1 MDTRDIAAFRD
12 ELARAAEDL
21 GTPLPSSALDRL
33 TLHYRLLREWSRRM
47 NLTGLKTRKAILDR
61 HFLEP
66 LFAARFLE
74 GEGTLLDLGSGNGF
88 PAVPLAIL
96 HPGTRLVLVEASEK
110 KSTFLWI
117 VLREVGLKAAQ
128 VVTERACRRADLSR
142 YLPVRWLTFRALRID
157 DLLTGPGP
165 DLLEPGGRLLAFVSE
180 SEAAR
185 LEATPPRGLRGFG
198 THPLPM
204 SPGDVVAIF
213 EPESDARPSPDRA
226 ID

>member
-12 ELARAAEDL
+12 ELDRAAENM
-21 GTPLPSSALDRL
+21 GTPLPSATLDRL
-33 TLHYRLLREWSRRM
+33 TIHYRLLREWSRRM
-47 NLTGLKTRKAILDR
+47 NLTGLKTRQAILDR

-96 HPGTRLVLVEASEK
+96 HPGARLVLVEASDK

-128 VVTERACRRADLSR
+128 VVTGRVCRRADLSR
-142 YLPVRWLTFRALRID
+142 HLPVRWLTFRALKID
-157 DLLTGPGP
+157 DALAGSGP
-165 DLLEPGGRLLAFVSE
+165 DLLEPEGRMLAFVSE
-180 SEAAR
+180 AEAMR
-185 LEATPPRGLRGFG
+185 LSATPPRGLRGVA
-198 THPLPM
+198 THLLPK

-213 EPESDARPSPDRA
+213 EPDSDARPSPDRV